1 MSKKIIIPLAAVLV
15 VAFVYFSQSGGES
28 IEQYAGKIKAARAE
42 KEAFMKTSSESPFKN
57 SVEAFEG
64 LS

>member
-28 IEQYAGKIKAARAE
+28 IEQYAGKIKAARGVYE
-42 KEAFMKTSSESPFKN
+42 NFQRIAFQK
-57 SVEAFEG
+57 